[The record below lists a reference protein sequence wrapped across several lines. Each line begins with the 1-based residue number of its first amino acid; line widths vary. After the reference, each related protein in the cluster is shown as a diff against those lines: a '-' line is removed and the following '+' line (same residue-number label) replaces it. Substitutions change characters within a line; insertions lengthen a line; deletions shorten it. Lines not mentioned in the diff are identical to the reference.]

1 MKAPIFRAVG
11 RMPPRFLADFD
22 STSAMVRALANFLH
36 GKAFP
41 GLGGTAPSS
50 ELLASAV
57 NALPRNLR
65 EQLYIWSGW
74 SEAIPGS
81 RLGDVRVEEI
91 SRWVVNSYPKRRY
104 PAVMVGSASGALV
117 HFGAALGIPWLPQT
131 FLIPVRRSG
140 VPPDEP
146 KQDLEWSRR
155 HAWPLLERNP
165 DIQLHHM
172 HDPNQD
178 RLMIQRMTYFRVKQL
193 TLGQSYTRFLEEVL
207 EPGGIIFLTE
217 CRRTW
222 PTTKVDDRFIFQ
234 FGALGGATP
243 DEFHHGSERVAAY
256 LERYGS
262 DRRRWDPPTP
272 DGDRPE
278 AEWGFEPAL
287 GEDVERLARQR
298 GYRVRRVVFDEPEH
312 PSPLVADLY
321 RWWYRQ
327 RGYRPNR
334 LLIESFIV
342 LEPYW
347 ALRTGS
353 APFWMKFNMEASLEW
368 AHQYLDTAGPFEEI
382 YLMLF
387 AHGVDAVGLPT
398 IEQWRSVPRR
408 ALQRGD
414 FVGVDERR
422 FPRDFGVYAR
432 YYPELK
438 RKIHARYP
446 LPGPLAL
453 GQLDRFLAQAEDRYQ
468 VAWLDHSQATGRAT
482 LAGR

>member
-1 MKAPIFRAVG
+1 MKAPVFRAVG
-11 RMPPRFLADFD
+11 RRAPRFIAAFD
-22 STSAMVRALANFLH
+22 STSAMVRALGNYLH
-36 GKAFP
+36 GKDFP
-41 GLGGTAPSS
+41 GLGGTAPPS
-50 ELLASAV
+50 EFLAAAV
-57 NALPRNLR
+57 NALPRAVR

-74 SEAIPGS
+74 GEAIPVR
-81 RLGDVRVEEI
+81 RLGDVRAEEI
-91 SRWVVNSYPKRRY
+91 SRWVVNSYPKRLY
-104 PAVMVGSASGALV
+104 PAAAIGSASGALV
-117 HFGAALGIPWLPQT
+117 HLWAALGIPWLPQT
-131 FLIPVRRSG
+131 FLVPVRRSG

-146 KQDLEWSRR
+146 RKDLEWSRQ
-155 HAWPLLERNP
+155 HAWPLLEANP

-178 RLMIQRMTYFRVKQL
+178 RLMVQRMTYFRVKRL
-193 TLGQSYTRFLEEVL
+193 TLGEAYERFLKETL
-207 EPGGIIFLTE
+207 SPGGTLFLVE

-222 PTTKVDDRFIFQ
+222 PTTKVAERFIFQ

-243 DEFHHGSERVAAY
+243 EEFHHGSDRVAAY

-262 DRRRWDPPTP
+262 DRRRWDPPEP

-287 GEDVERLARQR
+287 GQDVERFARER
-298 GYRVRRVVFDEPEH
+298 GYRLRRIVFEEPEH

-321 RWWYRQ
+321 RWWYHE
-327 RGYRPNR
+327 RGYQPSR
-334 LLIESFIV
+334 LLVESFIV

-353 APFWMKFNMEASLEW
+353 VPFWMKFNMEPSLAW
-368 AHQYLDTAGPFEEI
+368 VHRFVDQAGPFDEI

-387 AHGVDAVGLPT
+387 AHGVDAVGLPGT
-398 IEQWRSVPRR
+398 EQWRSLIQRARR
-408 ALQRGD
+408 RGS

-438 RKIHARYP
+438 RKIPARYP
-446 LPGPLAL
+446 IPGPLAQN
-453 GQLDRFLAQAEDRYQ
+453 QLEEFLTQAGGNYPVRWIEHP
-468 VAWLDHSQATGRAT
+468 VGAPSNLTAA
-482 LAGR
+482 